1 MQLKWT
7 NTYWTSRCKVTHHRG
22 SKVIK
27 VTMMHAIKKLKIY
40 QGERLFNYENETDIF
55 CDRSADKVFLKFKTG
70 IFYFFYVHISFF
82 LIKIFFILYWSI
94 VDLGLAL
101 WLRQ

>member
-40 QGERLFNYENETDIF
+40 QGERLFNYEDETDIF
-55 CDRSADKVFLKFKTG
+55 CDRSADKVFLKLKQEYF
-70 IFYFFYVHISFF
+70 IFSMFIF
-82 LIKIFFILYWSI
+82 LFFI
-94 VDLGLAL
+94 
-101 WLRQ
+101 